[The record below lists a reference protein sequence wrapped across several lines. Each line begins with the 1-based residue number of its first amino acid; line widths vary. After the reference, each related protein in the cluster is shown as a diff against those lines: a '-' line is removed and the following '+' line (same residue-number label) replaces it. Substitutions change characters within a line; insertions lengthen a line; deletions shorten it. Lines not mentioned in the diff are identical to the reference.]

1 MRAINLLGF
10 RMKIHPSWLFAIGL
24 IVIWLISAGGP
35 PLAKGAPEAV
45 RWLAALVAAALFF
58 MSVVVH
64 ELAHAIAARSQGIPV
79 TEVTLHVFGGT
90 AALEKDPP
98 SAGAEA
104 VSAIAGPVASAIVG
118 GILLVLGL
126 VLSSTGPGALQ
137 VVAELGLGL
146 GTVNLLLALI
156 NLVPA
161 FPMDGGRVLRAAA
174 WAVTSDPARAT
185 RIATGIGRAASLMVI
200 GGGIVTAAAY
210 DLVLGLWVAI
220 IGYFLFSAARA
231 SRRRAELSRMV
242 SGVSV
247 RDVMDP
253 EAASIGPNL
262 TLDTFVD
269 QSLMGDGSGF
279 FPVTVNDELVGSID
293 LRQVRRVRRSLWPQ
307 TRVADVMS
315 RLEALWTLTEPQPAL
330 DAINWFSR
338 SNTPAIV
345 VVAEDD
351 PRRLVGLV
359 TRDRL
364 MSVLRHREA
373 LRAD

>member
-1 MRAINLLGF
+1 MRAITLLGF
-10 RMKIHPSWLFAIGL
+10 RMKVHPSWLFALGL
-24 IVIWLISAGGP
+24 IVIWLLSAGGP
-35 PLAKGAPEAV
+35 PLALGAPEPI
-45 RWLAALVAAALFF
+45 RWLAALAAAALFF
-58 MSVVVH
+58 LSVVVH
-64 ELAHAIAARSQGIPV
+64 ELAHAVAARSQGIPV
-79 TEVTLHVFGGT
+79 SEVTLHIFGGT
-90 AALEKDPP
+90 AALEQDPP
-98 SAGAEA
+98 SARAEA
-104 VSAIAGPVASAIVG
+104 LAAVAGPVASASLG
-118 GILLVLGL
+118 GILLLLGAAFVSL
-126 VLSSTGPGALQ
+126 GPGPLQ
-137 VVAELGLGL
+137 VLAELGLGL
-146 GTVNLLLALI
+146 GTVNLLLALV

-161 FPMDGGRVLRAAA
+161 FPMDGGRILRGAI
-174 WAVTSDPARAT
+174 WAVTRDPARAT
-185 RIATGIGRAASLMVI
+185 SVATGIGRAASLMVV
-200 GGGIVTAAAY
+200 GGGLLTAAVY
-210 DLVLGLWVAI
+210 DLLLGLWVAI

-242 SGVSV
+242 SGVSI

-253 EAASIGPNL
+253 GAASINPNL

-269 QSLMGDGSGF
+269 QSLMGDGNGF

-330 DAINWFSR
+330 DAINRFSR